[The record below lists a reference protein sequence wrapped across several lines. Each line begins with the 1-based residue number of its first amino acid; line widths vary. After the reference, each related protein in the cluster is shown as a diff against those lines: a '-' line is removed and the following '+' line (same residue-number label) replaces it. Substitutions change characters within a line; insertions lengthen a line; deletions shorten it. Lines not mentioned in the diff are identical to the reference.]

1 MEIKNDINARHK
13 EIEKSEK
20 KISDLAAGNESLE
33 KTRDERNQEL
43 EELEKKDKDFQEK
56 LSKLQGEEFTL
67 KAQKERV

>member
-33 KTRDERNQEL
+33 KTRVERNQEL